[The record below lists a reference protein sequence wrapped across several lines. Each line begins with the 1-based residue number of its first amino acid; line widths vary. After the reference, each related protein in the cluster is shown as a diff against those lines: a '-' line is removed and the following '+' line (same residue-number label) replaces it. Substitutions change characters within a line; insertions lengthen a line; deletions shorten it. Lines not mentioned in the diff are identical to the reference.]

1 MAFLRSTRCLNRHNA
16 FLFLFFFFLVDQ
28 RPLSSRAT
36 RFSRIRGKRTN
47 DESWKDVITSGWRAL
62 LEERARK
69 LYHWIFL
76 ITLRSSLS
84 NKFPDID
91 SSKKNI
97 PSIILCELHGESSS
111 QWMISP
117 SGKVSRS
124 RMTTVINISNS
135 TENLPSRLLLL
146 PLKSDS
152 PLIPNSKKK
161 KKNGDGIFD
170 VSTKRYLREALIPR
184 QLRDPRLI
192 HALYIADDKRSLL
205 KSVDENKWIKKKKEG
220 DEAKNKYTNVN

>member
-1 MAFLRSTRCLNRHNA
+1 
-16 FLFLFFFFLVDQ
+16 
-28 RPLSSRAT
+28 
-36 RFSRIRGKRTN
+36 
-47 DESWKDVITSGWRAL
+47 
-62 LEERARK
+62 
-69 LYHWIFL
+69 
-76 ITLRSSLS
+76 
-84 NKFPDID
+84 
-91 SSKKNI
+91 
-97 PSIILCELHGESSS
+97 
-111 QWMISP
+111 MISP

-161 KKNGDGIFD
+161 KNGDGIFD
-170 VSTKRYLREALIPR
+170 VSTKRYLRDALIPR

-205 KSVDENKWIKKKKEG
+205 KSVDENK
-220 DEAKNKYTNVN
+220 

>member
-1 MAFLRSTRCLNRHNA
+1 MTKVGKTLLRQDGGRCSRNEHENST
-16 FLFLFFFFLVDQ
+16 D
-28 RPLSSRAT
+28 
-36 RFSRIRGKRTN
+36 
-47 DESWKDVITSGWRAL
+47 
-62 LEERARK
+62 
-69 LYHWIFL
+69 HWISL

-97 PSIILCELHGESSS
+97 PSIIFCELHGESSS

-161 KKNGDGIFD
+161 KKQGWYIRCFYETILARRVNSTPITRSTFD
-170 VSTKRYLREALIPR
+170 TRAVHCR
-184 QLRDPRLI
+184 
-192 HALYIADDKRSLL
+192 
-205 KSVDENKWIKKKKEG
+205 W
-220 DEAKNKYTNVN
+220 

>member
-1 MAFLRSTRCLNRHNA
+1 MTKVGKTLLRQDGGRCSRNEHENST
-16 FLFLFFFFLVDQ
+16 D
-28 RPLSSRAT
+28 
-36 RFSRIRGKRTN
+36 
-47 DESWKDVITSGWRAL
+47 
-62 LEERARK
+62 
-69 LYHWIFL
+69 HWISL

-146 PLKSDS
+146 LLKSDS
-152 PLIPNSKKK
+152 PLIPNSKK

-170 VSTKRYLREALIPR
+170 VSTKRYLRDALIPR